1 MGWLTTISRVK
12 YNILLAYPIHYP
24 GGEIRAYVLS
34 PKIEHYQHQ
43 YGDGHLCLYSNDHG
57 GRGQGFGPGMT
68 AVSYVGWVGAWL
80 HAHEIYVKNGN
91 WPDNN
96 FF

>member
-1 MGWLTTISRVK
+1 MVI
-12 YNILLAYPIHYP
+12 
-24 GGEIRAYVLS
+24 YVFIQMITEEEA
-34 PKIEHYQHQ
+34 KA
-43 YGDGHLCLYSNDHG
+43 
-57 GRGQGFGPGMT
+57 FGPGMT

-96 FF
+96 FFNGNNR